1 MIKMCVKNVAPDL
14 THNDTD
20 GMQYSRGPETPQPL
34 PVRLE
39 SLQLLAMLTKK
50 YFPLIRNCLKLMCD
64 MVQRCL
70 QDPDP
75 SVQLH
80 GSKVSSCIFIVT
92 RK

>member
-1 MIKMCVKNVAPDL
+1 MCVKNVTLDL

-20 GMQYSRGPETPQPL
+20 GMQYSRGPETLQPL

-39 SLQLLAMLTKK
+39 SLQLLAKVTKK

-64 MVQRCL
+64 LVQRCL
-70 QDPDP
+70 QDQDP

-80 GSKVSSCIFIVT
+80 GSKVSSCV
-92 RK
+92 